1 MNKLMTKRLTGQL
14 SLHSRRPLMTN
25 ESGRSMV
32 EMLGVLAI
40 VGVLSAAALSGY
52 SKAMMKY
59 RSNKQLEQYNQLVTA
74 IVKYHSKFEKTEAP
88 AFAHQYL
95 IALNEIPAE
104 MIRKNDQYSIW
115 DIFQNYL
122 QVQTQGKYTV
132 LYLFGAQNLQTCL
145 NLYHVIKAYSA
156 DIYYADI
163 CSKTYYG
170 DRLCSSGVK
179 CIKDVTVNDISQIC
193 TQETRKYNMS
203 VAFID

>member
-40 VGVLSAAALSGY
+40 VGVLSAGALAGY
-52 SKAMMKY
+52 NKAIMKY

-74 IVKYHSKFEKTEAP
+74 IVKYHRQFEKTETP
-88 AFAHQYL
+88 DFAHQYL
-95 IALNEIPAE
+95 IALNEIPTE
-104 MIRKNDQYSIW
+104 MIRKNDQYNIW
-115 DIFQNYL
+115 DVFQNYL
-122 QVQTQGKYTV
+122 QIQTHGRFTI

-156 DIYYADI
+156 DIYYANI
-163 CSKTYYG
+163 CSKQYLG
-170 DRLCSSGVK
+170 DRLCSSDVK

-203 VAFID
+203 VSFID